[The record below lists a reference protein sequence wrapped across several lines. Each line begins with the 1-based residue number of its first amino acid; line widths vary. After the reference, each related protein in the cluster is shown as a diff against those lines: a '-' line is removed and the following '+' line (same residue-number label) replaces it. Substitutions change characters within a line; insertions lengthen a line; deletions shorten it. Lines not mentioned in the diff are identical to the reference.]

1 MMNRGIY
8 MFDDFVIRSGWDFAY
23 TSKHARKI
31 RSDLLA
37 ELRDVGFFI
46 DEEFINEVT
55 PAYYYDEE
63 NNNNDTDTDEY
74 IIAND
79 ISILYGK

>member
-1 MMNRGIY
+1 
-8 MFDDFVIRSGWDFAY
+8 MFDNPVIRSGWGLPY
-23 TSKHARKI
+23 TSKRTRKI
-31 RSDLLA
+31 RDELLA
-37 ELRDVGFFI
+37 ELKDVGFFI
-46 DEEFINEVT
+46 DEEFIEEIT

-63 NNNNDTDTDEY
+63 NNNNDTDTDED